1 MTGTGYDG
9 RPLRDGWPV
18 GTVVVVGI
26 AGDRLDG
33 LSPEATEAV
42 ASADVLVGS
51 PGHLLRAARS
61 APRAQPVEIGGDLR
75 EMASQVR
82 RRAVDAGQ
90 RVCLLAAGDPGF
102 SGITRALTRTIDR
115 RSLRVLPAVSPV
127 ATAFARLGLSWD
139 DATVVSTRDR
149 PLSDA
154 VGAVRTRRKVAVLAS
169 PGSPPESV
177 GAALLD
183 AGAALDLVA
192 VCGGLDTADEAVV
205 ELDLPGLAAGRFDPD
220 SVVVLVGP
228 GGLPLVGWSPGGAGP
243 GVPVPAGSAAG
254 GWAPG
259 SPGGGPA
266 AAGSA
271 ADGVPDGA
279 APSDRSS
286 VAAELHAVVI
296 GKLALPAEG
305 VLWDVGSAGGGVAV
319 RCSLARPG
327 LTVLAVSGVSE
338 SAGITRSVASSG
350 AGVHVVAGHAPQ
362 VLADLPAPDRVFLD
376 AGAAA
381 LGDVLVRLRPGGR
394 VVAIFTALDQAAEAA
409 DLLGNLAH
417 IGVSLG
423 EQAPGGGWTLR
434 ARDPVFVA
442 WGP

>member
-42 ASADVLVGS
+42 ASADVLVGA

-61 APRAQPVEIGGDLR
+61 APRAQTVEIGGDLR

-154 VGAVRTRRKVAVLAS
+154 VGAVRTRHKVAVLAS

-254 GWAPG
+254 GSAPG
-259 SPGGGPA
+259 SAPA
-266 AAGSA
+266 AR
-271 ADGVPDGA
+271 GVPEA
-279 APSDRSS
+279 VASDRST
-286 VAAELHAVVI
+286 VAAELHAVVV

-305 VLWDVGSAGGGVAV
+305 VLWDVGSADGGVAV
-319 RCSLARPG
+319 HCSLARPG
-327 LTVLAVSGVSE
+327 LTVLAVSGASE
-338 SAGITRSVASSG
+338 AAGITRSVASSG

-423 EQAPGGGWTLR
+423 EQVTDGGWTLR

>member
-254 GWAPG
+254 GSAPG
-259 SPGGGPA
+259 SAPA
-266 AAGSA
+266 AR
-271 ADGVPDGA
+271 GVPA
-279 APSDRSS
+279 TVASDRST
-286 VAAELHAVVI
+286 VAAELHAVVV

-327 LTVLAVSGVSE
+327 LTVLAVSGASE
-338 SAGITRSVASSG
+338 AAGITRSVASSG